1 MGLVYAELELIN
13 AWELEASR
21 RNLLTQKQVK
31 SITVKALVATG
42 SLHLAINEN
51 IQEILQLPVQ
61 GKKNFT
67 LGNGEIISCDFVN
80 NVEVRFKNRRCTAN
94 AFVLPDNSEP
104 LLGTIPMAE
113 MDVLVNPVSQELTV
127 NPEHP
132 LYPVIK
138 LK

>member
-1 MGLVYAELELIN
+1 MGLVYAEPELIN
-13 AWELEASR
+13 GWELEASR

-31 SITVKALVATG
+31 STTVKALVATG

-67 LGNGEIISCDFVN
+67 LGNGEIVSCDFVN
-80 NVEVRFKNRRCTAN
+80 NVEIRFKNRRCTAN
-94 AFVLPDNSEP
+94 AFVLPGNSEP
-104 LLGTIPMAE
+104 LLGTIPMEE
-113 MDVLVNPVSQELTV
+113 MDVLVNPVRQDLTV

-132 LYPVIK
+132 LYPVTK